1 MKVMTMQDLLLD
13 ELKDIYSAEKQAVRI
28 YPKLIKSAATAEL
41 KSAFQ
46 AHFEETKSQVERLD
60 RVFQV
65 LEKKPTGKSCEAM
78 KGLLA
83 EATEVLESSDAG
95 PLRDAALIGA
105 AQRVEHY
112 EIAAYGTVISFSKAL
127 GQQEISGIL
136 AETLEEEKATDKKL
150 TAASRSVNKQALAA
164 EEEDEDEEEEEE
176 EEEDDDDDEEY
187 EDDEDEGDE
196 EGDEDEDF
204 EDDEDE
210 VDDEDEDE
218 EEEEEEEEE
227 PAPARGKAARK

>member
-13 ELKDIYSAEKQAVRI
+13 ELKDIYSAEKQAIRLF
-28 YPKLIKSAATAEL
+28 PKLIKSAATQEL
-41 KSAFQ
+41 KTAFQ
-46 AHFEETKSQVERLD
+46 AHFDETKGQVERLD

-65 LEKKPTGKSCEAM
+65 LEKKPTGKTCEAM

-83 EATEVLESSDAG
+83 EATEVLENSDPG

-136 AETLEEEKATDKKL
+136 VETLEEEKATDKKL
-150 TAASRSVNKQALAA
+150 TGASRSVNKQALAA
-164 EEEDEDEEEEEE
+164 EGEDEEEED
-176 EEEDDDDDEEY
+176 EEDEY
-187 EDDEDEGDE
+187 EDDEDVEDTE
-196 EGDEDEDF
+196 EEDEDL

-210 VDDEDEDE
+210 EENDDDDEELEDDEPA
-218 EEEEEEEEE
+218 
-227 PAPARGKAARK
+227 PAPARGKTARK